1 MPLLLFLFIVW
12 PVTELWLLFKLNG
25 MFGFL
30 PTVLLVFGTGILG
43 AWLAKWQGL
52 QAIIRLQNEIRQGVM
67 PAQAIGDGAL
77 ILVAGV
83 LLITPGAISDHAHEM
98 PRRLLR
104 RMNITPMPTSS
115 PPLKWMLWSGTR
127 ISTTWCPCAA
137 SAPRAWS
144 TRAQIS
150 LTSLARSSSPMALAT
165 RATSTWSSSTGTTG

>member
-1 MPLLLFLFIVW
+1 MPLILFFLFIVW

-25 MFGFL
+25 VFGFL

-83 LLITPGAISDHAHEM
+83 LLITPGALSDVAGI
-98 PRRLLR
+98 LLL
-104 RMNITPMPTSS
+104 I
-115 PPLKWMLWSGTR
+115 PPVRK
-127 ISTTWCPCAA
+127 IV
-137 SAPRAWS
+137 
-144 TRAQIS
+144 
-150 LTSLARSSSPMALAT
+150 LAGVSRWFANHV
-165 RATSTWSSSTGTTG
+165 RVQTTGFWQVSDGRLPGDDTVRDPSTVVEARVIETKVEDEK